1 MSRNSQLSIAI
12 IAVLF
17 TAPVSLAWGQAEVG
31 TEEEAANASTPTQLD
46 TVSVTGS
53 RIGRSE
59 IEGPSPVTIIGGE
72 ELQKQGFST
81 IRDALS
87 TVSQSTGRVDTDMD
101 QAGGTPNGQ
110 FVNLRGLGPGYT
122 LVLLNGKR
130 VANYPQAYDFR
141 SAAVSLG
148 SIPTGSIE
156 RVEILSGGSSAIYGS
171 DAVAGVINIITKSN
185 FDGDEFR
192 IRGGVTSEGG
202 GDSLLKQWTGGRSGD
217 RWTMTYALEH
227 HYRDAIMAGQR
238 DFMDSNR
245 DNPAYRDNPE
255 AAPAVEAVYL
265 NVVGTGYVWPDADG
279 NLLTSQ
285 GAAQRACQ
293 GTNPTYEMFHLNGVD
308 RCGDYAYD
316 TRYSIQNR
324 IDQYSGLLSFE
335 YDLTPSMQVYADVL
349 ATKSDN
355 RGYNKHGF
363 HFYMSP
369 TYVYDQTLG
378 EVTLRRR
385 ITPEEIGGKQ
395 ESVKYNDRSYSINLG
410 LKGLFDNGFDWDFGI
425 SHSSYET
432 EIKRRFF
439 VTQRV
444 RDYFLGELSGYTSD
458 GLEIRDIQIGR
469 LFSPMPRSDY
479 DELSTVF
486 INRGESE
493 ITGAQFVLTGDL
505 FDLPAGTVQMAT
517 VAEVVREKF
526 LLLPDER
533 TRPDHDG
540 DRIFNWTAVVAG
552 GERDRYALGVEFSVP
567 LLSTVSANL
576 AGRFDKYDDVS
587 DVGGAFTWQAG
598 LEWRPLDSLLL
609 RSTYA
614 TSFRAP
620 DMTYLF
626 SGLSSNF
633 YWLTDI
639 YNCRLDGLAPTAP
652 ECTSGSGD
660 YYTQVQGTYSGN
672 IALEEEK
679 GNSWTVGAV
688 WDITD
693 STSLSID
700 YYRIELE
707 NSVSEID
714 RTFLMGQ
721 EADCRLG
728 TTINGEVVD
737 SGSPSCQF
745 YTSLVPRDQDGNI
758 TSYSSYPINQS
769 MRRTEGVDTSFR
781 QTFDLGRWGIADVR
795 LGYTIVTNLESQL
808 FPGDEWV
815 NERDNLQYRNFR
827 SKANWQGTW
836 SRDAWQATVYGYRW
850 GSLPNFATTDRIGPH
865 IIWNAGVSKEITP
878 SATLRLS
885 VNNVFNRFHPRDDT
899 YTAYPYIHSA
909 YSPVGRELFF
919 EVIYQL

>member
-1 MSRNSQLSIAI
+1 MSRTSQLSIAI
-12 IAVLF
+12 LATLF
-17 TAPVSLAWGQAEVG
+17 TAYTPVAWAVGQAQ
-31 TEEEAANASTPTQLD
+31 EEETAEEPTPTEMD

-59 IEGPSPVTIIGGE
+59 IEGPSPVTILGGE

-81 IRDALS
+81 VRDALL
-87 TVSQSTGRVDTDMD
+87 TVSQATGQVDTDMD

-148 SIPTGSIE
+148 SIPTGAIE

-192 IRGGVTSEGG
+192 LRGGVTGEGG
-202 GDSLLKQWTGGRSGD
+202 GDSLLAQWVGGRSGD

-227 HYRDAIMAGQR
+227 HNRSAIGAWQR

-245 DNPAYRDNPE
+245 HNPAYRDDPA
-255 AAPAVEAVYL
+255 AAPSVEAVYL
-265 NVVGTGYVWPDADG
+265 NVTGTGYVWPDASG
-279 NLLTSQ
+279 NLVTSPE
-285 GAAQRACQ
+285 AAERACH
-293 GTNPTYEMFHLNGVD
+293 GTNPGYEMFHLNGVD

-316 TRYSIQNR
+316 SRYSIQNE
-324 IDQYSGLLSFE
+324 INQYSGLLSVE
-335 YDLTPSMQVYADVL
+335 YDITPSTQVYANAL

-363 HFYMSP
+363 HFYSSP

-385 ITPEEIGGKQ
+385 FTPEEFGHRQ
-395 ESVKYNDRSYSINLG
+395 EPVRYNDRSYSINAG
-410 LKGLFDNGFDWDFGI
+410 LKGFLDSGFDWDFGL

-439 VTQRV
+439 VTDRL

-458 GLEIRDIQIGR
+458 GLEIRDVQVDR
-469 LFSPMPRSDY
+469 LFSPLPLDAY
-479 DELSTVF
+479 EDISTVF
-486 INRGESE
+486 VNRGESE
-493 ITGAQFVLTGDL
+493 VTGAQFVLTGDL

-517 VAEVVREKF
+517 VVEAVREKF

-567 LLSTVSANL
+567 LLSTLSANV
-576 AGRFDKYDDVS
+576 AGRYDRYDDVS
-587 DVGGAFTWQAG
+587 DVGGALTWQAG

-620 DMTYLF
+620 EMTYLF
-626 SGLSSNF
+626 SSLSSNF

-639 YNCRLDGLAPTAP
+639 YNCRLDGLAPSAP

-672 IALEEEK
+672 SALEEEK
-679 GNSWTVGAV
+679 GNSLTVGMV
-688 WDITD
+688 WDIAEA
-693 STSLSID
+693 TSLSVD

-714 RTFLMGQ
+714 RIFLMGQ

-728 TTINGEVVD
+728 STVSGEAVDIN
-737 SGSPSCQF
+737 SPSCQF
-745 YTSLVPRDQDGNI
+745 YTGLVERNDAGDV

-769 MRRTEGVDTSFR
+769 MSRTEGVDVGLR
-781 QTFDLGRWGIADVR
+781 QGFDLGSWGRIDTR
-795 LGYTIVTNLESQL
+795 FGYTIVVGLESQL
-808 FPGDEWV
+808 FPGDEWI

-850 GSLPNFATTDRIGPH
+850 GSLPNYATTDRIGPH
-865 IIWNAGVSKEITP
+865 IIWNAGVSRQITP
-878 SATLRLS
+878 NATLRFS
-885 VNNVFNRFHPRDDT
+885 VNNLFNRFHPRDDT
-899 YTAYPYIHSA
+899 FTSYPYFHSA
-909 YSPVGRELFF
+909 YSPVGREMFF
-919 EVIYQL
+919 EVIYEL